1 MSRALTGARP
11 LNLNAI
17 TIMPT
22 MPTSRPYRAV
32 VIGGSLGGLF
42 TAICLRAIGWN
53 VDVFERSPQQ
63 LDSRGGGLVL
73 QPGVLDALDFAGV
86 AHSPGFGV
94 PSKDRIFLDREGVVR
109 RIYMPQTQIAWNGL
123 YALMKGALDP
133 SMIHA
138 GEELVALAHEADH
151 MTARFAS
158 GRTERA
164 DLLIGADGPLSTV
177 RQALL
182 PGDAPTYAGYVA
194 WRGVLPEA
202 ALGTQAKSLL
212 VDAFAFQDGPGHQML
227 TYLIPGEDG
236 SVLRNERRLN
246 WVWYRALPAGGPLAT
261 VLLDRH
267 GRQHTHSLPPGAVKD
282 ADAQALQLAAADSL
296 APVFAALVASTPDP
310 FLQLI
315 QDYAAPRMR
324 FGRTVLL
331 GDAAFV
337 ARPHTG
343 AGAGKAAAN
352 AVALARALQATGN
365 RIDDALALW
374 DRSQWAADKRLAQW
388 GISLGR
394 RIMGVVQPA

>member
-1 MSRALTGARP
+1 M
-11 LNLNAI
+11 

-22 MPTSRPYRAV
+22 MPTSRPYRAI

-86 AHSPGFGV
+86 AHPPEFGV

-133 SMIHA
+133 GMIHA

-182 PGDAPTYAGYVA
+182 PGDAPAYAGYVA

-246 WVWYRALPAGGPLAT
+246 WVWHRALPAGGPLAA

-282 ADAQALQLAAADSL
+282 ADARALRHDAADSL

-324 FGRTVLL
+324 FGRAVLL

-388 GISLGR
+388 GIALGR